1 MVLFIPRITFIYWGS
16 YHADQFML
24 WIGKLLSFFNCNT
37 YLYVKVI
44 FRNLLVFSLNT
55 NALGCLYT
63 CCSGRMQGLGLFR
76 DFSVCFIGV

>member
-1 MVLFIPRITFIYWGS
+1 MMLFIPRITFIYWGGVVI
-16 YHADQFML
+16 ML
-24 WIGKLLSFFNCNT
+24 LNSCYGLVSNCNI
-37 YLYVKVI
+37 YLHAKVI

-63 CCSGRMQGLGLFR
+63 CCSGRIQGLGLFR